1 MKPHLKR
8 VLSQRESIQY
18 FVPWAACPTRGL
30 SSATIG
36 RIDLG
41 TPGPERQEAEAILT
55 LLLEELMQ
63 S

>member
-18 FVPWAACPTRGL
+18 FVPWAACPTRSL
-30 SSATIG
+30 SGATIG
-36 RIDLG
+36 RVDLG
-41 TPGPERQEAEAILT
+41 TTGPKRQEAEAILT
-55 LLLEELMQ
+55 RLLEELMQ